1 MQRAVNP
8 DTGEVLYLVNN
19 QWVPPAKVATNPDT
33 GAIAHLVG
41 NEWQVMPAAK
51 PSSDLP
57 ALDSNL
63 KGSVLAGTKLP
74 TDAPPMGNRM
84 LTEVGQA
91 PIPALK
97 DLPKF
102 DTSKMPTAEDRA
114 VAQFGIT
121 PEMGIGEKALRTA
134 KGSLYGASTGLQ
146 QTWLGGARMISDI
159 TGLGQEGVKG
169 VSKQLSKEQQAV
181 EKTYAPEY
189 GFKIAKDIGSSVVQ
203 TLPTLG
209 VGLYAGQMPALA
221 SMFTQ
226 SFMQTYDDSRN
237 EGLGVGAST
246 ARSALYGTAE
256 ALGESL
262 GLPNLLKSAKAA
274 LKGVPTADLAKEMSK
289 YILKEI
295 PGEQFTYVAQFLT
308 DKGFGLNPEAGM
320 KEFLQGAQDTAL
332 VTVGQTAVMGG
343 AGFTTNKVLKEL
355 RSLHSKGEEGI
366 PKAADMMKQAGF
378 SFEPKATTAQ
388 AAQQVQP
395 QEVVQPTVTPS
406 VTPRSGAIQPEDIE
420 EEVVQPPA
428 QVAPA
433 AKPTF
438 DEWRTQ
444 QGLMFG
450 SKEEYQAA
458 LPKLQAQYEAEMT
471 GAPVAQAP
479 AIPAQPAKT
488 EAPKF
493 AQDETGEKLTYPM
506 FADLAQKG
514 YQLHSFDNPRTYQN
528 KGGVKYRTLEKD
540 GVRIALEP
548 QQVLFTDPK
557 KPNQQPQLGMGN
569 ENDVAFHFL
578 GVDPELRRQGKASE
592 ALQDLVDVADQNGYT
607 LYGEPAELEK
617 KGITKDQL
625 IDLYSN
631 YGFNLDDS
639 GKVIVREP
647 KPVYEAEPLTEEDA
661 KVTEKAR
668 NVYKK
673 ILADNPDI
681 DEKFKEGLQEEVDDP
696 NRYHPTYEEPNS
708 KNLKIGDTVYE
719 KGDPVP
725 KYVVS
730 IIGDRDEAKLVDSK
744 GESYGGWSDIS
755 DISTK
760 PVDYDYKFDFGF
772 GPVNVNVNKW
782 LSYDDEWQF
791 SMYGEG
797 ASETGFRSV
806 LGIRFDGK
814 PGTKEFAEFVERVA
828 KANAL
833 DKAPKP
839 KKPTKEEKVAANK
852 TRQAE
857 KKAKATK
864 PKVVE
869 EEEAVPEFDPKLG
882 IPALKNRLD
891 KNININIVSSKDGK
905 DWYASGQRVR
915 DTRYL
920 VKLDLTTAEL
930 KKAQEIE
937 SELMDYMVGTD
948 ARSDMQDKL
957 SKHLTPAA
965 KRAIGYVEEE
975 KPKTQAEINKER
987 QAEKKAKAEKPVKKV
1002 QGPVDTSAV
1011 NDLIEGRIKKVL
1023 GWTIY
1028 KRKEDPDFWYVQSP
1042 ENHAENKIGPGDDVS
1057 TNLDT
1062 ARARIEQ
1069 HIADAEYE
1077 ARKAAEKPVEKK
1089 AEPKAVKEAKPAT
1102 EANIAKAVAKA
1113 GETVDYAKMKK
1124 AAENQVDQ
1132 AIKRTE
1138 YLTQKAYDDAKI
1150 PEDKRHVVIK
1160 IEGDGTFKI
1169 MNNKERLEE
1178 FKKKLANAI
1187 KPKQAG
1193 LPRREWESAAVGF
1206 KAESAFKNFLN
1217 DQEPDTA
1224 VAIANLT
1231 GLDISKVVLNPTQ
1244 RKVLDRFIAEQKESG
1259 GNEPMAETIRSKP
1272 GANIGRMA
1280 TMLGPQLYG
1289 SMKDITP
1296 VSVKEMIQNSFDAIK
1311 GMIEKGQL
1319 KKGNITIDMN
1329 SARRTIEMKDNGSG
1343 MSPETLASTF
1353 LTIAGTQKDTEFG
1366 SGGFGIAKMLFLFG
1380 NEDVEVT
1387 TMHNGKISHMETTG
1401 PQLMAALEDPSQ
1413 APDIEVMTPEQY
1425 GEREL
1430 AKDFPDGH
1438 GTIVTIKVP
1447 ATYIDQSNGKT
1458 EDIRFSDSLYSN
1470 PVLQLSPL
1478 FADIDVTL
1486 NGDKLDIGSEFPAD
1500 EYTTFVNAKFKWG
1513 TARIYVSKEEN
1524 AKHGENL
1531 HVLSNGLWQFS
1542 NKLGKKPGAMFSDN
1556 IPYTFYVDI
1565 VSKVKPDEAGY
1576 PFTLNRKGFS
1586 NEAGKDLGLIQ
1597 KYLWLHY
1604 MQKDFASTKTSFGNV
1619 EYVTKR
1625 NGKIE
1630 TSPKESLNPEVQQSE
1645 IKDKIDEGSKVEV
1658 KDGKLIVNGKEI
1670 PELSQEDLE
1679 KADINMDEL
1688 KIDQDKVDPNK
1699 VMIHDNLEVN
1709 FNDDAI
1715 RKAAIDK
1722 RQSDIISEEDALKR
1736 EKESLSAINLIGKKK
1751 IDDKI
1756 EELDKEF
1763 HRLTMEGL
1771 NLNPREQFTSITEA
1785 ARYKFG
1791 DERFNSFMYDIGD
1804 VFMALRDRIVY
1815 LNKIGK
1821 LPSHKNWKGE
1831 TSYADLGKEAIGISF
1846 DKEYRGVSIK
1856 LPFSGLFIN
1865 PAFPEF
1871 IDTPEMAAYGLFGTM
1886 IHELAHYQVRSH
1898 DADFPAEMQ
1907 RLTLHLKSDKD
1918 FDLASLEKALVDT
1931 VSDNRDILEY
1941 LNKIGSQNDSRSIGQ
1956 RFKDGSFEG
1965 TAERTP
1971 EDMAKSGGEGQPG
1984 RGIPSELRPRY
1995 QAIGKEQQPKS
2006 VQTKAEAAREVD
2018 ELVQKHNRSD
2028 TPLHPSGTVSDA
2040 FMGSVQTAKKI
2051 GTYVKENPT
2060 LVVPNMVGKTDRAM
2074 TYMRNKSVW
2083 YGTGLESSDF
2093 SKYNGQLRDSHGT
2106 AVASIAVTN
2115 AIHAGHVGTQVM
2127 IQGKL
2132 KFDSKLQMFVAQ
2144 KSDKSM
2150 ANVIKLK
2157 AELAKKLGAQTAN
2170 NLINGYFEAKR
2181 SRSIVNEYLNRE
2193 AAYENAIES
2202 GEDEETAAKNLK
2214 NIEVARQKVNMSDEE
2229 MDDFINM
2236 EKKYPELRKMMDN
2249 WTAVNHNMIDNMKLS
2264 GIISNKRAEQLK
2276 AIEDYVPWYRIMDNQ
2291 SDIHQP
2297 SGGVVRTL
2305 THVGKEKTFKK
2316 GTTDRDIDDIV
2327 DNMIHNVMMM
2337 TRNSMRNYAANRVAL
2352 EYGTKKENGKLKV
2365 FPQEDHANGIF
2376 NILAAGRRINVQIAD
2391 PLVAEAVIGMEN
2403 VNIPMFKM
2411 MEAFTGTTANIL
2423 RRTITTNP
2431 VFQIKQVFKD
2441 APTAAWV
2448 SGMRNPFP
2456 IWGDTLASFFS
2467 ALNPKDPI
2475 VQKLK
2480 AAGIGGFQSTARSPE
2495 KELKLEIGLLNHS
2508 SVAKVLKLLDHI
2520 GDASDY
2526 AQRRAIYKRVLAKTK
2541 TDKDGAFPDGDEMQ
2555 ALIQANNVIDFLKRG
2570 SSGTAQFLSRNV
2582 AFMNAYAQQID
2593 VLAQTLAG
2601 GGLKGRSRKEAL
2613 KNMGILGGTLALTS
2627 LMYVIAVAADPD
2639 YQELDDD
2646 TKIRNIF
2653 IPKSLTK
2660 FVGMDRAMIL
2670 PMNTSASFFFKSM
2683 PELLYNKV
2691 MNEGTKFEVDN
2702 TRLRKSIKNAMVD
2715 SLLGPNPVPTGVK
2728 PFVEIGLNRN
2738 FFTGGNVTPKGM
2750 EKLDAAEQ
2758 YNANTSELGK
2768 TLSGLMNGALNPME
2782 ADHLMRSLGGSVS
2795 AMAMWGSNM
2804 LSSDRPADELKQ
2816 MPIIGQFVLK
2826 DVPRGAEDLFYD
2838 FKERSDKKYNTWNK
2852 LMERDK
2858 FDEADRYLDKNE
2870 GLISAHDYVTA
2881 MDADLKEV
2889 NKQIRT
2895 IGEVKDKTYNP
2906 KEKRADITDLQKL
2919 KLEMLE
2925 DIRRERKESGL

>member
-1 MQRAVNP
+1 
-8 DTGEVLYLVNN
+8 
-19 QWVPPAKVATNPDT
+19 
-33 GAIAHLVG
+33 
-41 NEWQVMPAAK
+41 
-51 PSSDLP
+51 
-57 ALDSNL
+57 
-63 KGSVLAGTKLP
+63 
-74 TDAPPMGNRM
+74 
-84 LTEVGQA
+84 
-91 PIPALK
+91 
-97 DLPKF
+97 
-102 DTSKMPTAEDRA
+102 
-114 VAQFGIT
+114 
-121 PEMGIGEKALRTA
+121 
-134 KGSLYGASTGLQ
+134 
-146 QTWLGGARMISDI
+146 
-159 TGLGQEGVKG
+159 
-169 VSKQLSKEQQAV
+169 
-181 EKTYAPEY
+181 
-189 GFKIAKDIGSSVVQ
+189 
-203 TLPTLG
+203 
-209 VGLYAGQMPALA
+209 
-221 SMFTQ
+221 
-226 SFMQTYDDSRN
+226 
-237 EGLGVGAST
+237 
-246 ARSALYGTAE
+246 
-256 ALGESL
+256 
-262 GLPNLLKSAKAA
+262 
-274 LKGVPTADLAKEMSK
+274 
-289 YILKEI
+289 
-295 PGEQFTYVAQFLT
+295 
-308 DKGFGLNPEAGM
+308 
-320 KEFLQGAQDTAL
+320 
-332 VTVGQTAVMGG
+332 
-343 AGFTTNKVLKEL
+343 
-355 RSLHSKGEEGI
+355 
-366 PKAADMMKQAGF
+366 
-378 SFEPKATTAQ
+378 
-388 AAQQVQP
+388 
-395 QEVVQPTVTPS
+395 
-406 VTPRSGAIQPEDIE
+406 
-420 EEVVQPPA
+420 
-428 QVAPA
+428 
-433 AKPTF
+433 
-438 DEWRTQ
+438 
-444 QGLMFG
+444 
-450 SKEEYQAA
+450 
-458 LPKLQAQYEAEMT
+458 
-471 GAPVAQAP
+471 
-479 AIPAQPAKT
+479 
-488 EAPKF
+488 
-493 AQDETGEKLTYPM
+493 
-506 FADLAQKG
+506 
-514 YQLHSFDNPRTYQN
+514 
-528 KGGVKYRTLEKD
+528 
-540 GVRIALEP
+540 
-548 QQVLFTDPK
+548 
-557 KPNQQPQLGMGN
+557 
-569 ENDVAFHFL
+569 
-578 GVDPELRRQGKASE
+578 
-592 ALQDLVDVADQNGYT
+592 
-607 LYGEPAELEK
+607 
-617 KGITKDQL
+617 
-625 IDLYSN
+625 
-631 YGFNLDDS
+631 
-639 GKVIVREP
+639 
-647 KPVYEAEPLTEEDA
+647 
-661 KVTEKAR
+661 
-668 NVYKK
+668 
-673 ILADNPDI
+673 
-681 DEKFKEGLQEEVDDP
+681 
-696 NRYHPTYEEPNS
+696 
-708 KNLKIGDTVYE
+708 
-719 KGDPVP
+719 
-725 KYVVS
+725 
-730 IIGDRDEAKLVDSK
+730 
-744 GESYGGWSDIS
+744 
-755 DISTK
+755 
-760 PVDYDYKFDFGF
+760 
-772 GPVNVNVNKW
+772 
-782 LSYDDEWQF
+782 
-791 SMYGEG
+791 
-797 ASETGFRSV
+797 
-806 LGIRFDGK
+806 
-814 PGTKEFAEFVERVA
+814 
-828 KANAL
+828 
-833 DKAPKP
+833 
-839 KKPTKEEKVAANK
+839 
-852 TRQAE
+852 
-857 KKAKATK
+857 
-864 PKVVE
+864 
-869 EEEAVPEFDPKLG
+869 
-882 IPALKNRLD
+882 
-891 KNININIVSSKDGK
+891 
-905 DWYASGQRVR
+905 
-915 DTRYL
+915 
-920 VKLDLTTAEL
+920 
-930 KKAQEIE
+930 
-937 SELMDYMVGTD
+937 
-948 ARSDMQDKL
+948 
-957 SKHLTPAA
+957 
-965 KRAIGYVEEE
+965 
-975 KPKTQAEINKER
+975 
-987 QAEKKAKAEKPVKKV
+987 
-1002 QGPVDTSAV
+1002 
-1011 NDLIEGRIKKVL
+1011 
-1023 GWTIY
+1023 
-1028 KRKEDPDFWYVQSP
+1028 
-1042 ENHAENKIGPGDDVS
+1042 
-1057 TNLDT
+1057 
-1062 ARARIEQ
+1062 
-1069 HIADAEYE
+1069 
-1077 ARKAAEKPVEKK
+1077 
-1089 AEPKAVKEAKPAT
+1089 
-1102 EANIAKAVAKA
+1102 
-1113 GETVDYAKMKK
+1113 
-1124 AAENQVDQ
+1124 
-1132 AIKRTE
+1132 
-1138 YLTQKAYDDAKI
+1138 
-1150 PEDKRHVVIK
+1150 
-1160 IEGDGTFKI
+1160 
-1169 MNNKERLEE
+1169 
-1178 FKKKLANAI
+1178 
-1187 KPKQAG
+1187 
-1193 LPRREWESAAVGF
+1193 
-1206 KAESAFKNFLN
+1206 
-1217 DQEPDTA
+1217 
-1224 VAIANLT
+1224 
-1231 GLDISKVVLNPTQ
+1231 
-1244 RKVLDRFIAEQKESG
+1244 
-1259 GNEPMAETIRSKP
+1259 MAETIKSKP
-1272 GANIGRMA
+1272 GANVLGLA
-1280 TMLGPQLYG
+1280 KMLGPQLYG
-1289 SMKDITP
+1289 SMKDVTP
-1296 VSVKEMIQNSFDAIK
+1296 VSVKEMVQNSFDAIK
-1311 GMIEKGQL
+1311 ATLEKGQI
-1319 KKGNITIDMN
+1319 KKGFIQIDMKQ
-1329 SARRTIEMKDNGSG
+1329 ATRTIEMKDNGSG
-1343 MSPETLASTF
+1343 MTPDTLANTF
-1353 LTIAGTQKDTEFG
+1353 LTIAGTNKETEFG

-1380 NEDVEVT
+1380 NKDIEVT
-1387 TMHNGKISHMETTG
+1387 TMRDGKIAHMQTTG
-1401 PQLMAALEDPSQ
+1401 PQLMAALEDSSQ
-1413 APDIEVMTPEQY
+1413 APDIEIFTPEEY
-1425 GEREL
+1425 GV
-1430 AKDFPDGH
+1430 KNVKDDFPDGH
-1438 GTIVTIKVP
+1438 GTIVSVTVP
-1447 ATYIDQSNGKT
+1447 ETYVDQSTGKT
-1458 EDIRFSDSLYSN
+1458 EKIDFDNSKYSN
-1470 PVLQLSPL
+1470 PVLRYSPL
-1478 FADIDVTL
+1478 FADIDVSM
-1486 NGDKLDIGSEFPAD
+1486 NGSPIDIGSQFPAD
-1500 EYTTFVNAKFKWG
+1500 DYTTFVNAKFKWG
-1513 TARIYVSKEEN
+1513 TARIYVSKDQ
-1524 AKHGENL
+1524 AGKHGENL

-1542 NKLGKKPGAMFSDN
+1542 NKLGKKPGTSYSEN
-1556 IPYTFYVDI
+1556 IPYVFYIDI
-1565 VSKVKPDEAGY
+1565 VSKVKPNEAGY
-1576 PFTLNRKGFS
+1576 PFALNRKGFS
-1586 NEAGKDLGLIQ
+1586 QEAGRDLGLIQ
-1597 KYLWLHY
+1597 KYLWLNY
-1604 MQKDFASTKTSFGNV
+1604 MQKDFASTSTSFGNV
-1619 EYVTKR
+1619 EYVSKR

-1630 TSPKESLNPEVQQSE
+1630 TSPKESLNPEVKAEE

-1670 PELSQEDLE
+1670 PELSQEDLA
-1679 KADINMDEL
+1679 KADINFDEL
-1688 KIDQDKVDPNK
+1688 QIDQDKIDPNK
-1699 VMIHDNLEVN
+1699 IMVHDNLEIN
-1709 FNDDAI
+1709 ANPDAI
-1715 RKAAIDK
+1715 KVSNFDVRQLEIIREQDK
-1722 RQSDIISEEDALKR
+1722 LREEKNA
-1736 EKESLSAINLIGKKK
+1736 LSAMNLLGKKK
-1751 IDDKI
+1751 IDDRI
-1756 EELDKEF
+1756 TDLDEEFNNLVTEK
-1763 HRLTMEGL
+1763 HK
-1771 NLNPREQFTSITEA
+1771 LNPKQEFLPITEA
-1785 ARYKFG
+1785 ARKEFG
-1791 DERFNSFMYDIGD
+1791 DRFDNFMYDIGD

-1815 LNKIGK
+1815 LNKVGK
-1821 LPSHKNWKGE
+1821 LPDHKTWKGDK
-1831 TSYADLGKEAIGISF
+1831 SYAELAKEAIGISF
-1846 DKEYRGVSIK
+1846 DKEYRGVSIR
-1856 LPFSGLFIN
+1856 LPFAGLFIN

-1871 IDTPEMAAYGLFGTM
+1871 INTPEEAAYGLFGTM
-1886 IHELAHYQVRSH
+1886 IHELAHHQVRSH

-1907 RLTLHLKSDKD
+1907 RLTLHLKSDAD
-1918 FDLASLEKALVDT
+1918 FDLQGLEKALVDS
-1931 VSDNRDILEY
+1931 VKKNKDILDY
-1941 LNKIGSQNDSRSIGQ
+1941 LNKAGLQNDSRSIGQ

-1965 TAERTP
+1965 TTERTS
-1971 EDMAKSGGEGQPG
+1971 EDMAKSGGKGQPG
-1984 RGIPSELRPRY
+1984 RGLPSELRPSY
-1995 QAIGKEQQPKS
+1995 QAIGEKQQPKS

-2229 MDDFINM
+2229 MDDFIGM

-2391 PLVAEAVIGMEN
+2391 PLIAEAVIGMEN

-2411 MEAFTGTTANIL
+2411 LEAFTGTTANIL

-2431 VFQIKQVFKD
+2431 VFQLKQVFKD

-2456 IWGDTLASFFS
+2456 IWGDTLVSFFS

-2691 MNEGTKFEVDN
+2691 MNEGTKFEVDK
-2702 TRLRKSIKNAMVD
+2702 TRLLKSIKNAMVD

-2804 LSSDRPADELKQ
+2804 LASDRPADELKQ

-2858 FDEADRYLDKNE
+2858 FDEADKYLDKNE